1 MSLIQ
6 VTDLTFEYEGSFA
19 PVFEH
24 VSFQLDTDWKLGLVG
39 RNGKGKTTFLRLMM
53 GQMPY
58 QGRIEA
64 SVSFDYFPSPVERP
78 ERDTWEV
85 LDEVTNGEAEVWR
98 LQRELSRLQV
108 PEDALYRPFS
118 TLSNGEQ
125 TKVLLAAL
133 FLQEGHFLLI
143 DEPTNHLDQE
153 ARALVSAYLKSK
165 RGFILVSHDRAFLD
179 GCVDHILAMNR
190 SDIQVQRG
198 DFSSWYANK
207 ERQDQFERTEQ
218 ERLKKDIRRLQ
229 SAASQSKAWGDQVEA
244 QKIGGVANRYQTN
257 IGERSYLGEKSRKM
271 QQRRKNL
278 ERRQEQAIEEKKGL
292 LKNAEAPEALK
303 LFPLKHHAARLVVF
317 EEAAACCRESGEE
330 GVILRSICRPVD
342 LEIRQGDRIFLQG
355 RNGCGKTS
363 LLKLVLAA
371 GGMSGAA
378 MPGAGAGD
386 GAEAGNAA
394 EAGSMAEPVHGGDQ
408 KGRLACQGEIRLAS
422 GLILSYVSQDTS
434 GLRGSLMDYA
444 AACGVEPSLF
454 FALLRK
460 LDLSREQLERPM
472 EYYSQG
478 QKKKVLLARSLCQQA
493 HLYIWDEPLNY
504 IDLYSRIQIEE
515 LILSA
520 CPTML
525 LVEHDAAFGERVATK
540 TVQIE
545 RISEQEP

>member
-39 RNGKGKTTFLRLMM
+39 RNGKGKTTFLRLLM

-153 ARALVSAYLKSK
+153 ARALVSDYLKSK

-190 SDIQVQRG
+190 SDIQVQKG

-229 SAASQSKAWGDQVEA
+229 SAARQSKAWGDQVEA

-330 GVILRSICRPVD
+330 GVILRPICRPVD

-371 GGMSGAA
+371 G
-378 MPGAGAGD
+378 
-386 GAEAGNAA
+386 AA
-394 EAGSMAEPVHGGDQ
+394 EPAHGGAQ

-545 RISEQEP
+545 RISELEP